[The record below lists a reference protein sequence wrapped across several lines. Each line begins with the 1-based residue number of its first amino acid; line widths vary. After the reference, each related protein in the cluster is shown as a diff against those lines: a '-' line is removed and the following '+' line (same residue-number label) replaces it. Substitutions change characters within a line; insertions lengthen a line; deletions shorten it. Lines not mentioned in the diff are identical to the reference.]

1 MTVQP
6 DDEQPGADEPNVV
19 DRSAPRV
26 VVVATQLACFGG
38 SHNSKKTIK
47 RREYGTGISKD
58 DKVLLSLKL
67 APLGLLPQAAES

>member
-1 MTVQP
+1 MAGRAAGPTQEIDVTVQP

-38 SHNSKKTIK
+38 AHSSIK
-47 RREYGTGISKD
+47 DYTTWRME
-58 DKVLLSLKL
+58 
-67 APLGLLPQAAES
+67 QE